1 MPKIKLKFNKLV
13 RDYAPEEFISDNIE
27 LKYEKVTGD
36 NLIFHLK
43 NKLLEEIQEVLETS
57 SREEL
62 TEEISDIYDVLEAI
76 CNVYNISKEEINH
89 KKQMKFSKRGGFSL
103 GIFAHYIESEINNP
117 EIQYFKNLS
126 KKYPI
131 IK

>member
-36 NLIFHLK
+36 NLISHLK
-43 NKLLEEIQEVLETS
+43 NKLLEETQEVLEAS

-62 TEEISDIYDVLEAI
+62 TEEISDVYDVLEAI

-103 GIFAHYIESEINNP
+103 GIFTHYIESDINNP
-117 EIQYFKNLS
+117 EMQYFKNLS
-126 KKYPI
+126 TKYPI